1 MSFMYIFLFS
11 NNIILLFLVIFI
23 YFIFLENFINCI
35 IIFITIII
43 IKMILFSVKEK
54 INNYFFF
61 IKKKI
66 IIFIM
71 IILLIFFYTKKIIN
85 FYIYFELIS
94 LIIFSLIFFSRFSN
108 QRLKARIYIF
118 IFIGIRTF
126 PILVI
131 LFFLNENTILLI
143 FFLGFIIKI
152 PIMFFHLWLPKA
164 HVEANFYDSI
174 ILARL
179 LLKLGG
185 YGIITLNLIK
195 KINFFF
201 IWTLIRIFFLS
212 VRIIFLIDLKIIFAY
227 SSIIHINGI
236 VVIILRNN
244 FFTEKI
250 FIIIMISHAVRSSI
264 IFYIIG
270 VIYEF
275 TFSRIIA
282 INKNFI
288 INNLILFII
297 IFFTLFVNIAIPPFI
312 TFFSEIYIYIS
323 LINYRKKI
331 IVITIYILLV
341 SVIFNLIVLKN
352 MGIRNINKFFK
363 INQIK
368 TKNLFLLKEHLILL
382 LFI

>member
-1 MSFMYIFLFS
+1 MIFFS
-11 NNIILLFLVIFI
+11 
-23 YFIFLENFINCI
+23 
-35 IIFITIII
+35 T
-43 IKMILFSVKEK
+43 KEK

-66 IIFIM
+66 ISL
-71 IILLIFFYTKKIIN
+71 IIILLLIFFFTKKIIN
-85 FYIYFELIS
+85 FYVYFELIS
-94 LIIFSLIFFSRFSN
+94 LIIFSLVIFSRFSN

-131 LFFLNENTILLI
+131 LFFLNENTIILI
-143 FFLGFIIKI
+143 FFLGFLIKI
-152 PIMFFHLWLPKA
+152 PIIFFHLWLPKA

-185 YGIITLNLIK
+185 YGIINLNLVK

-201 IWTLIRIFFLS
+201 IWTLIRVFFLS
-212 VRIIFLIDLKIIFAY
+212 VRMIFLIDLKIIFAY

-236 VVIILRNN
+236 ILILLRNN
-244 FFTEKI
+244 SFTEKM
-250 FIIIMISHAVRSSI
+250 FIIIIIRHAIRSSM

-270 VIYEF
+270 IIYEN
-275 TFSRIIA
+275 TFSRIII
-282 INKNFI
+282 INKSFI
-288 INNLILFII
+288 INNLIIFII

-312 TFFSEIYIYIS
+312 TFFSEIYLYIS

-331 IVITIYILLV
+331 IIILIYILFI
-341 SVIFNLIVLKN
+341 SVIFNLIVIKN

-368 TKNLFLLKEHLILL
+368 TKNLFLLKEHLILII
-382 LFI
+382 FI

>member
-1 MSFMYIFLFS
+1 
-11 NNIILLFLVIFI
+11 
-23 YFIFLENFINCI
+23 
-35 IIFITIII
+35 
-43 IKMILFSVKEK
+43 MILFSVKEK
-54 INNYFFF
+54 INSYFFF

-66 IIFIM
+66 IILII

-118 IFIGIRTF
+118 IFIGMRTF

-131 LFFLNENTILLI
+131 FFFLNENTILLI
-143 FFLGFIIKI
+143 FFLGFLIKI
-152 PIMFFHLWLPKA
+152 PIIFFHLWLPKA

-174 ILARL
+174 ILASL

-185 YGIITLNLIK
+185 YGIINLNLIK

-212 VRIIFLIDLKIIFAY
+212 VRIIFLIDLKMIFAY

-236 VVIILRNN
+236 VIMLLRNN

-250 FIIIMISHAVRSSI
+250 FVIIIISHAIRSSI

-275 TFSRIIA
+275 TFSRIIM
-282 INKNFI
+282 INKNFM

-331 IVITIYILLV
+331 IIILIYILLV

-352 MGIRNINKFFK
+352 IGITNINKFFK

>member
-1 MSFMYIFLFS
+1 MYL
-11 NNIILLFLVIFI
+11 
-23 YFIFLENFINCI
+23 IFLENFINCI

-43 IKMILFSVKEK
+43 IKIILFSVKEK
-54 INNYFFF
+54 MNNYFFF

-66 IIFIM
+66 IILII

-126 PILVI
+126 PMLVI
-131 LFFLNENTILLI
+131 FFFLNENTILLI
-143 FFLGFIIKI
+143 FFLGFLIKI

-174 ILARL
+174 VLASL

-212 VRIIFLIDLKIIFAY
+212 VRMIFLIDLKIIFAY

-236 VVIILRNN
+236 LIILLRNN

-250 FIIIMISHAVRSSI
+250 FVIIIISHAIRSSI

-275 TFSRIIA
+275 TFSRIIM
-282 INKNFI
+282 INKSFM

-331 IVITIYILLV
+331 IIILIYILLV
-341 SVIFNLIVLKN
+341 SVMFNLLVLKN
-352 MGIRNINKFFK
+352 IGIRNINKFFK
-363 INQIK
+363 INQVK
-368 TKNLFLLKEHLILL
+368 TKNLFLLKEHIILL

>member
-11 NNIILLFLVIFI
+11 NNIILIFLVIFI

-35 IIFITIII
+35 IIFITMII

-143 FFLGFIIKI
+143 FFLGFLIKI

-250 FIIIMISHAVRSSI
+250 FIIIIISHAIRSSI

-331 IVITIYILLV
+331 IIITIYILLV

-352 MGIRNINKFFK
+352 IGIRNINKFFK

>member
-23 YFIFLENFINCI
+23 YFIYLENFINCI

-143 FFLGFIIKI
+143 FFLGFLIKI

-250 FIIIMISHAVRSSI
+250 FIIIIISHAIRSSI

-331 IVITIYILLV
+331 IIITIYILLV

-352 MGIRNINKFFK
+352 IGIRNINKFFK

>member
-1 MSFMYIFLFS
+1 MYIFLFS

-23 YFIFLENFINCI
+23 YFIYLENFINCI

-143 FFLGFIIKI
+143 FFLGFLIKI

-201 IWTLIRIFFLS
+201 I
-212 VRIIFLIDLKIIFAY
+212 
-227 SSIIHINGI
+227 
-236 VVIILRNN
+236 
-244 FFTEKI
+244 
-250 FIIIMISHAVRSSI
+250 
-264 IFYIIG
+264 
-270 VIYEF
+270 
-275 TFSRIIA
+275 
-282 INKNFI
+282 
-288 INNLILFII
+288 
-297 IFFTLFVNIAIPPFI
+297 
-312 TFFSEIYIYIS
+312 
-323 LINYRKKI
+323 
-331 IVITIYILLV
+331 
-341 SVIFNLIVLKN
+341 
-352 MGIRNINKFFK
+352 
-363 INQIK
+363 
-368 TKNLFLLKEHLILL
+368 
-382 LFI
+382 